1 MTLEVFSLMGDK
13 RNPKYNQ
20 SGCADPTAYEAIKNV
35 SKEEQE
41 LEKKVHKLV
50 NVIKFIIDWAGFD
63 LIARIEIKDKKT
75 GKEFK

>member
-1 MTLEVFSLMGDK
+1 MTLKVVNDMGG
-13 RNPKYNQ
+13 RNPIFNT
-20 SGCADPTAYEAIKNV
+20 SGCKDLTAYEAIKNV

-41 LEKKVHKLV
+41 LEKRVHNLV